1 MWTTGVQGF
10 DTLPYLDIC
19 DLIWNYM
26 VYIYDFY
33 MDLVWNY
40 MKVYIYIL
48 LIRFIYNVDMV
59 DLLPQYIYI
68 YIGND
73 WVD

>member
-26 VYIYDFY
+26 VYIYIYDFY

-40 MKVYIYIL
+40 MKVYIYI
-48 LIRFIYNVDMV
+48 VD
-59 DLLPQYIYI
+59 
-68 YIGND
+68 
-73 WVD
+73 